1 MTKMTRQQQEDLE
14 MEMEMARQEMIEDGT
29 IEYLERIKEEMKME
43 ERA

>member
-29 IEYLERIKEEMKME
+29 LEYLERIKEEMKME

>member
-1 MTKMTRQQQEDLE
+1 MTKMTRQQQEELE

>member
-1 MTKMTRQQQEDLE
+1 MTKMPRQQQEDLE